1 MGAQKQQADQVSEF
15 IKRVENLYEVEYGD
29 FKRKVGLYINRLEQS
44 FSDQASRQII
54 LEMRQNVLFNTLGDI
69 EVAREKTLQLA
80 RKLQ

>member
-1 MGAQKQQADQVSEF
+1 MNPQVSEF

-29 FKRKVGLYINRLEQS
+29 FKRKVGHYINRLEQGLT
-44 FSDQASRQII
+44 DPASRAI
-54 LEMRQNVLFNTLGDI
+54 LNEMRYHVLFSPIADI